1 MNHPTRLVRCTQC
14 RHHRDRG
21 TWCPEARKH
30 AGGRYLR
37 RCDHYA
43 PLVPDWLNLTECA
56 AMLRAWPAVAE
67 AFECDGRLWLRF
79 ARHAT
84 SEERDRVAE
93 ALTGRRPQLRAQSER
108 EPKRECRHRPQ
119 AGANHGGTAA

>member
-1 MNHPTRLVRCTQC
+1 MNRPTPLVRCTQC

-67 AFECDGRLWLRF
+67 AFERGGRLWLRF
-79 ARHAT
+79 TRHAT
-84 SEERDRVAE
+84 SEERDAVAE
-93 ALTGRRPQLRAQSER
+93 LLTGRPPQLRAQPEH
-108 EPKRECRHRPQ
+108 EPKRERRHRPQ